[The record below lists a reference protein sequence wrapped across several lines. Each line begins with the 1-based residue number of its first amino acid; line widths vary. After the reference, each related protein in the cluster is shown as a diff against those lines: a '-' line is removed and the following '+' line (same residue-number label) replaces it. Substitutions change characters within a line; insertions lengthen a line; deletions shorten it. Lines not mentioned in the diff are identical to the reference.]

1 MVVVGKPQEFLLIVK
16 EIVHH
21 SNLRNTDLLQE
32 YNGRDECENAEI
44 KLVKKTGLAAAAV
57 SAETLGLKNKD

>member
-1 MVVVGKPQEFLLIVK
+1 MNWPSHFILLSLGI
-16 EIVHH
+16 
-21 SNLRNTDLLQE
+21 DLLQE